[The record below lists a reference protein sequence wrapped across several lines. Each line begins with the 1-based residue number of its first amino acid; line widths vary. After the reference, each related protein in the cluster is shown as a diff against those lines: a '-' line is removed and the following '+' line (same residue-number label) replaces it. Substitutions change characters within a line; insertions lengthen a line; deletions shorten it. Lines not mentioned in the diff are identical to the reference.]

1 VTVPESLLPAVPALA
16 SEPFGASPTLADV
29 ARLAGFSTATVSRV
43 LTGSAR
49 VRPQTRRQ
57 IEQAV
62 AHLSYVRNR
71 APRGANT
78 RRGGSGRPARAGSIA
93 FVVCEDIFKFF
104 AEPFFA
110 RMLLSVSQTLN
121 SMRDIQLALLTLHSS
136 GDYHTVVR
144 YLQDGHVDGA
154 LMASMHWRTAEDL
167 AGLGIPLVLIGR
179 PQRSAERFSYIDA
192 DNVGG
197 AALAVDYLLK
207 QGRTTIA
214 TIAGPPDMAP
224 GADRLLGYRKA
235 MAHAVAADPGL
246 VAYGDFSRQSGEH
259 AMSRLIDHRPG
270 LDAVFV
276 ASDLMAAG
284 AIHALHRLGRLVPDD
299 VAVIGFEDS
308 PLARRTHPALS
319 TVHQPTDAM
328 ATRATRELL
337 GQLTAPERDPVH
349 VILDTKLVLRA
360 ST

>member
-1 VTVPESLLPAVPALA
+1 VTVSESLLPAVSADA
-16 SEPFGASPTLADV
+16 SEPSSVSPTLADV
-29 ARLAGFSTATVSRV
+29 ARLAGFSPATVSRV

-62 AHLSYVRNR
+62 AHLGYVRNH
-71 APRGANT
+71 APRGANG
-78 RRGGSGRPARAGSIA
+78 RRGGSGRPSRAGSIA
-93 FVVCEDIFKFF
+93 FVVCEDIIKLF

-110 RMLLSVSQTLN
+110 RMLLSVSQTPAC
-121 SMRDIQLALLTLHSS
+121 RDIQLVLLTLHSS

-144 YLQDGHVDGA
+144 YLRDGHVDGA
-154 LMASMHWRTAEDL
+154 LMASWHWRAAEDL

-179 PQRSAERFSYIDA
+179 PQRDAERFSYVDA

-197 AALAVDYLLK
+197 AAMAVDYLLK

-224 GADRLLGYRKA
+224 GVDRLLGYRKA

-259 AMSRLIDHRPG
+259 AMTRLVDHRPG

-284 AIHALHRLGRLVPDD
+284 ALRALHRLGRRVPDD

-308 PLARRTHPALS
+308 PLAQHTYPALS
-319 TVHQPTDAM
+319 TVRQPTDAM

-337 GQLTAPERDPVH
+337 SQLNAPERDPVH
-349 VILDTKLVLRA
+349 VILDTKLILRA

>member
-1 VTVPESLLPAVPALA
+1 VTVPESLLPAVA
-16 SEPFGASPTLADV
+16 SESSSASPPTLADV
-29 ARLAGFSTATVSRV
+29 ARLAGFSSATVSRV

-62 AHLSYVRNR
+62 ARLGYVRNR
-71 APRGANT
+71 APHRA
-78 RRGGSGRPARAGSIA
+78 GSGGRAPVGSIA
-93 FVVCEDIFKFF
+93 FVVCEDIVKLF

-110 RMLLSVSQTLN
+110 RMLWSVSQTLT
-121 SMRDIQLALLTLHSS
+121 SLDLQLVLLTLRSS

-144 YLQDGHVDGA
+144 YLCNGHVDGA

-179 PQRSAERFSYIDA
+179 PQRDAERFSYVDA

-197 AALAVDYLLK
+197 AAMAVNYLLK
-207 QGRTTIA
+207 RGRTTIA

-224 GADRLLGYRKA
+224 GVDRLLGYRRA
-235 MAHAVAADPGL
+235 MTRIDAADPGL

-276 ASDLMAAG
+276 ASDLMAVG
-284 AIHALHRLGRLVPDD
+284 ALRALHRLGRRVPDD

-308 PLARRTHPALS
+308 PLAQYSDPALS
-319 TVHQPTDAM
+319 TVRQPTDAM

-337 GQLTAPERDPVH
+337 SQLTAPGRDPVH

>member
-1 VTVPESLLPAVPALA
+1 VTV
-16 SEPFGASPTLADV
+16 SEPLLSALDPGPAGAPPTLADV
-29 ARLAGFSTATVSRV
+29 ARLAGYSPATVSRV

-62 AHLSYVRNR
+62 ARLGYVRNR
-71 APRGANT
+71 APRSANP
-78 RRGGSGRPARAGSIA
+78 RRAGSGRAARAGSIA
-93 FVVCEDIFKFF
+93 FVVCEDIVKLF

-110 RMLLSVSQTLN
+110 RMLWSVSQALA
-121 SMRDIQLALLTLHSS
+121 SGDLQLVLLTLRSP
-136 GDYHTVVR
+136 GDYHTVAR
-144 YLQDGHVDGA
+144 YLRDGHVDGA
-154 LMASMHWRTAEDL
+154 LMVSMHWRTAVDL

-179 PQRSAERFSYIDA
+179 PGHDAERLCYVDA

-197 AALAVDYLLK
+197 AAIAVNYLLK

-224 GADRLLGYRKA
+224 GVDRLLGYRKA
-235 MAHAVAADPGL
+235 MTRATTTDPGL
-246 VAYGDFSRQSGEH
+246 IAYGDFSRQSGEH
-259 AMSRLIDHRPG
+259 AMYRLIDHRPG

-276 ASDLMAAG
+276 ASDLMAVG
-284 AIHALHRLGRLVPDD
+284 ALRALRRLGRRVPDD

-308 PLARRTHPALS
+308 PLAQHTDPALS
-319 TVHQPTDAM
+319 TVRQPVDAM
-328 ATRATRELL
+328 AARATRELL
-337 GQLTAPERDPVH
+337 GQLATPDREPVH